1 VSVEDVLAAAR
12 SGLARL
18 KPYDAAGAMSDGGF
32 LVDVRPEYQRR
43 ADGDIPGAVVVE
55 RNHLEW
61 RLDPVCDFRI
71 PEATHHGVHWI
82 VICDEGYSSSLAAA
96 SLRAIGLVNATDV
109 VGGFQEWRS
118 AGLPVTRHATPVRPC
133 LAPYDVR

>member
-43 ADGDIPGAVVVE
+43 ADGDIPG
-55 RNHLEW
+55 
-61 RLDPVCDFRI
+61 D
-71 PEATHHGVHWI
+71 
-82 VICDEGYSSSLAAA
+82 AA
-96 SLRAIGLVNATDV
+96 
-109 VGGFQEWRS
+109 
-118 AGLPVTRHATPVRPC
+118 RHARTAC